1 MEIELAACK
10 DYRERQNIRSALRE
24 LKGIQLDGNS
34 IVAYSFDP
42 KNVKKVDR
50 QTNKEG
56 TKSTTQKQ
64 WSALR
69 IGVLDEIEDR
79 NYTLN
84 KYFETSS
91 GAHDNHINGLCDY
104 ETQESNEDKDF
115 CVSSQREKHTDEN
128 ANLKN
133 VNEVIEKRQS
143 FRTYLY
149 AGTVGSPKNSPRS
162 TKDEIFRA
170 KKVNILRVKNLD
182 KSDLQDKSTGTEDG
196 FVNLSKTDDENDEKV
211 LEDELRNAV
220 GVITP
225 SKWKSPKN
233 DNKGLESV
241 QCVEEK
247 CLKEEKLTE
256 SRSVLDLINEFES
269 QEPSNCDKNVV
280 RVPQKNESHVFDKG
294 KNRENK
300 KLEKHSKQDEQHCD
314 NSGPVNCEVSS
325 QNDNAKTHS
334 VKSPK
339 CQNNN
344 SPRKPKKIVSY
355 RTSAFSSTS
364 KLNPISSSVS
374 RLRLQSAPPTVTS
387 QATNKSP
394 QEHNKL
400 CDTMKEITRT
410 LNRSVLESEVNP
422 RSEANSTLSG
432 KPDIEFD
439 EVFIKNMES
448 NNLTPRKKVGLVRK
462 NRVESDEKN
471 FLKKYQK
478 KSKDRDVKLD
488 ECENVPKLETIID
501 TKNAVND
508 KSAKNATKIGSVR
521 RKLPDIPLKKES
533 DNDDDESVHQRTLR
547 LLQERKQERL
557 GKLHADKDKNNV
569 EKEKQDKGKMTPAD
583 LKKTLEQKL
592 ERSESKKK
600 AMRVR
605 RELQLLDRE
614 NESKAPSLSRSSSA
628 NGEIGEPDNLEI
640 INILSQPRADKMDKD
655 SVKNMKRS
663 KSDVICVRRAVSESD
678 TMFGSVNL
686 DQAEEQSDPRVME
699 LVNSADPRTALERI
713 NLIGTLM
720 QEEARIQNLLRKS
733 SNFSEKRQMRA
744 DVRRLRQRRTALESG
759 TEGESGPVPLRRA
772 VSVTGELVHTSQP
785 PEQGFQGNTVDDFHD
800 QEQHSIE
807 KLRRQ
812 LGETQ
817 DYDEKKKIRL
827 ALRQLRQQTRD
838 GGLVQTGLQRSQS
851 FVQQKSCEPVSS
863 SQANGLL
870 VGRSHSVI
878 DKHSPSTS
886 CREVR
891 DKGETVQNK
900 TSKLNGFTHEDIPVK
915 SRFSSEELKPPR
927 PKSSITVS
935 SKSQSCELNADKP
948 SRHSLKDNT
957 RFDTDGKLRYNGTER
972 SDLKIKENRK
982 KFDDYQDQ
990 KRATEN
996 RGKGF
1001 SLKSSNKTDEID
1013 HRFKVKSAE
1022 RIKPTEVQ
1030 TEPLLKLDDQKQNS
1044 FKERCNIFENAENSV
1059 NVEGESVE
1067 ISRHRTP
1074 SVLVSRA
1081 SVEKSKQ
1088 EKLVNVRRVRSFSA
1102 EPRGRWDRN
1111 SDRTE
1116 RYKDKTDGTVN
1127 DINSRSRKTKD
1138 IKDKRE
1144 NCDISVKL
1152 EKRVNKKADVDRKDN
1167 VLRKDFDAV
1176 DNYVNG
1182 KVESQQKNNLT
1193 ADVDDNTRLS
1203 PSLQWLEEKRK
1214 SLTTPSDVDKL
1225 MSTMDIEQAFSEILD
1240 AVDKFPEEKAL
1251 GEPVI
1256 SADIPILE
1264 EELGESSEMEE
1275 DLNKNKKSEPNLE
1288 SSLSSMSDNSA
1299 EVELITKGMDKEQES
1314 DVTVEPEVEEAN
1326 GAIQEEAKKDG
1337 KKTVQS
1343 SLTLAMPAS
1352 PDANGAIS
1360 VIQDDDGTVTV
1371 QEVSRTEEGNTVVTE
1386 YKRVRRTKSKTETRE
1401 KDMVVERKITSPGGT
1416 TSVYEKDISKSKRKL
1431 TSRGSE
1437 YFNRNN
1443 INIRKTRDL
1452 EGTEIVEHKLSSLS
1466 ENVSVSK
1473 NESWGDRT
1481 EAEVTLNRELENDVV
1496 QLPSSNQ
1503 DNEAINNQ
1511 GDVEKPTTNSG
1522 VIKSHLGRPSG
1533 CPEIISPLK
1542 EAKTT
1547 EESCV
1552 TLECTVV
1559 SSPVPTVT
1567 WYKGDNCVTAGH
1579 AGIDAQ
1585 YDIES
1590 GKATLMLL
1598 SSTVGDSGTYRC
1610 VFENPIG
1617 TASTKCL
1624 LQVRKRATE
1633 MPSFVKLLSDV
1644 EVREGQALSLE
1655 CQVANT
1661 DTVTWFKD
1669 GTLQRNNPDFRQTLE
1684 DGRARMEMAEVFLDD
1699 YGTYCCVINNDH
1711 GEQKCSCQV
1720 TVKECESY
1728 DEVYPMFLKKP
1739 ETQIADERDTVIFE
1753 CEVIGSPRPEVSWIV
1768 NGNKLVEGARHRMS
1782 YDGRVAMLVIRKV
1795 VPAESGKVE
1804 CTVENSSGKV
1814 AADCMLVVQAMATCP
1829 SITMPLSDLTVSEG
1843 NNVFLECGIQG
1854 QPVPEV
1860 TWRKN
1865 GMVIGHMLD
1874 FKQTFADGLARL
1886 VISKSCMQDSGR
1898 YECMAT
1904 SLQGETSTSCHL
1916 TVTAAAP
1923 EPNQSEVKEFPSI
1936 PTIPPPSVDAPAEEN
1951 KVKEEIKVL
1960 KKEKKDKIEKQ
1971 NQLDAEVK
1979 ATVEDTS
1986 PSVKV
1991 PNVSTPK
1998 TEEIIVERSLFTI
2011 TKMEVDTPTKEEIV
2025 VERPTSIVK
2034 KTEVKTLPKEEFI
2047 LEKPPTINK
2056 NQEVKTPYKN
2066 KVIVEKPPSIK
2077 KVSEEE
2083 NPAIMINQEI
2093 EYPNKNVFSV
2103 EKPSI
2108 RKVIEENPAAIKTV
2122 VEEKHSVIKKS
2133 QMVKTPN
2140 KNEIIVSKPPS
2151 IIKKSAKDRNDN
2163 NNEVPVTVSVQQ
2175 NALKA
2180 PLESKHVVAEESL
2193 VQKATVKSFPDK
2205 FVPKTDED
2213 TKLAV
2218 KTQAS
2223 KIMLVRQAS
2232 LRNLGGEQK
2241 PVALKRSGSLQS
2253 MNAAK
2258 QNGENKAE
2266 MKDSAKVETKV
2277 SVATIQPKTDIADLL
2292 ASKPKEDT
2300 QNNLKEIKGETVR
2313 ADTETNATEIGG
2325 VKAKTV
2331 SDESKANVTL
2341 KTDNLNSAAG
2351 LSSLCLESADAEK
2364 PKPFSKFRSNE
2375 IRRTQSVKAPG
2386 NEKPEWLQVKL
2397 KRVGSNKK
2405 PYVTSCT
2412 EKEEPPAPISV
2423 GVEKPTPVSEPV
2435 QPNIPSVSVHK
2446 NVKLSRSQSARVAV
2460 CNTPNALKD
2469 STNNPVYNPAKDS
2482 VKLTPVSERARI
2494 FQVKDNNSTP
2504 SGKQSPVDII
2514 AKAINLSRAESMRSP
2529 AGQRPITVQRSSSL
2543 KTEVPQPANS
2553 QSGDV
2558 TLELTPQKIQG
2569 EGEVG
2574 SAGRSKPIKY
2584 WDPTAPSDSTMDY
2597 SKINDEEELGKLL
2610 SSSDNFDERKKIRG
2624 RIKEVRDAHMKEW
2637 EAKRVSREKDTEDL
2651 IKKKHREADLEKQ
2664 RKLEAFSKQAAQHTE
2679 AKHLDMNEQHL
2690 REKHRLADE
2699 KKKRQLDEYSSRQAV
2714 HQDSKHLEISEK
2726 ALQERIKQ
2734 ADTLKQKTMQSYDK
2748 AAGKDPALTVT
2759 AKTKTGAAAGRAADE
2774 IAPQLAQQIINAT
2787 QGSPVTGGV
2796 ISVKTESWS
2805 SKDGITRTSEKTE
2818 SWGGRGGAM
2827 NAFKQMDAKN
2837 NPTNAGAGA
2846 ANKAMM
2852 RSPSAI
2858 KTMLLEWT
2866 KAMTREYIDTIEI
2879 TNFSTSWNDG
2889 MAFCALIHHFYPE
2902 AFDFKALNPKQRRKN
2917 FELAFDTAEK
2927 YADIAPL
2934 LDVEDM
2940 VRMQKP
2946 DWKCVF
2952 TYVQSFYRKL
2962 RDHDMNKCKGAE
2974 A

>member
-1 MEIELAACK
+1 
-10 DYRERQNIRSALRE
+10 
-24 LKGIQLDGNS
+24 
-34 IVAYSFDP
+34 
-42 KNVKKVDR
+42 
-50 QTNKEG
+50 
-56 TKSTTQKQ
+56 
-64 WSALR
+64 
-69 IGVLDEIEDR
+69 
-79 NYTLN
+79 
-84 KYFETSS
+84 
-91 GAHDNHINGLCDY
+91 
-104 ETQESNEDKDF
+104 
-115 CVSSQREKHTDEN
+115 
-128 ANLKN
+128 
-133 VNEVIEKRQS
+133 
-143 FRTYLY
+143 
-149 AGTVGSPKNSPRS
+149 
-162 TKDEIFRA
+162 
-170 KKVNILRVKNLD
+170 
-182 KSDLQDKSTGTEDG
+182 
-196 FVNLSKTDDENDEKV
+196 
-211 LEDELRNAV
+211 
-220 GVITP
+220 
-225 SKWKSPKN
+225 
-233 DNKGLESV
+233 
-241 QCVEEK
+241 
-247 CLKEEKLTE
+247 
-256 SRSVLDLINEFES
+256 
-269 QEPSNCDKNVV
+269 
-280 RVPQKNESHVFDKG
+280 
-294 KNRENK
+294 
-300 KLEKHSKQDEQHCD
+300 
-314 NSGPVNCEVSS
+314 
-325 QNDNAKTHS
+325 
-334 VKSPK
+334 
-339 CQNNN
+339 
-344 SPRKPKKIVSY
+344 
-355 RTSAFSSTS
+355 
-364 KLNPISSSVS
+364 
-374 RLRLQSAPPTVTS
+374 
-387 QATNKSP
+387 
-394 QEHNKL
+394 
-400 CDTMKEITRT
+400 
-410 LNRSVLESEVNP
+410 
-422 RSEANSTLSG
+422 
-432 KPDIEFD
+432 
-439 EVFIKNMES
+439 
-448 NNLTPRKKVGLVRK
+448 
-462 NRVESDEKN
+462 
-471 FLKKYQK
+471 
-478 KSKDRDVKLD
+478 
-488 ECENVPKLETIID
+488 
-501 TKNAVND
+501 
-508 KSAKNATKIGSVR
+508 
-521 RKLPDIPLKKES
+521 
-533 DNDDDESVHQRTLR
+533 
-547 LLQERKQERL
+547 
-557 GKLHADKDKNNV
+557 
-569 EKEKQDKGKMTPAD
+569 
-583 LKKTLEQKL
+583 
-592 ERSESKKK
+592 
-600 AMRVR
+600 
-605 RELQLLDRE
+605 
-614 NESKAPSLSRSSSA
+614 
-628 NGEIGEPDNLEI
+628 
-640 INILSQPRADKMDKD
+640 
-655 SVKNMKRS
+655 
-663 KSDVICVRRAVSESD
+663 
-678 TMFGSVNL
+678 
-686 DQAEEQSDPRVME
+686 
-699 LVNSADPRTALERI
+699 
-713 NLIGTLM
+713 
-720 QEEARIQNLLRKS
+720 
-733 SNFSEKRQMRA
+733 
-744 DVRRLRQRRTALESG
+744 
-759 TEGESGPVPLRRA
+759 
-772 VSVTGELVHTSQP
+772 
-785 PEQGFQGNTVDDFHD
+785 
-800 QEQHSIE
+800 
-807 KLRRQ
+807 
-812 LGETQ
+812 
-817 DYDEKKKIRL
+817 
-827 ALRQLRQQTRD
+827 

-957 RFDTDGKLRYNGTER
+957 RFDTD
-972 SDLKIKENRK
+972 
-982 KFDDYQDQ
+982 
-990 KRATEN
+990 
-996 RGKGF
+996 
-1001 SLKSSNKTDEID
+1001 
-1013 HRFKVKSAE
+1013 
-1022 RIKPTEVQ
+1022 
-1030 TEPLLKLDDQKQNS
+1030 
-1044 FKERCNIFENAENSV
+1044 
-1059 NVEGESVE
+1059 
-1067 ISRHRTP
+1067 
-1074 SVLVSRA
+1074 
-1081 SVEKSKQ
+1081 
-1088 EKLVNVRRVRSFSA
+1088 
-1102 EPRGRWDRN
+1102 
-1111 SDRTE
+1111 
-1116 RYKDKTDGTVN
+1116 
-1127 DINSRSRKTKD
+1127 
-1138 IKDKRE
+1138 
-1144 NCDISVKL
+1144 
-1152 EKRVNKKADVDRKDN
+1152 
-1167 VLRKDFDAV
+1167 

-2034 KTEVKTLPKEEFI
+2034 KTE
-2047 LEKPPTINK
+2047 
-2056 NQEVKTPYKN
+2056 
-2066 KVIVEKPPSIK
+2066 
-2077 KVSEEE
+2077 
-2083 NPAIMINQEI
+2083 
-2093 EYPNKNVFSV
+2093 
-2103 EKPSI
+2103 
-2108 RKVIEENPAAIKTV
+2108 
-2122 VEEKHSVIKKS
+2122 
-2133 QMVKTPN
+2133 TPN

-2624 RIKEVRDAHMKEW
+2624 RIKEEW

-2837 NPTNAGAGA
+2837 NPTNPLVAYTFAKRA
-2846 ANKAMM
+2846 ATTMKRNAVT
-2852 RSPSAI
+2852 I
-2858 KTMLLEWT
+2858 KQDMLRFCQINT
-2866 KAMTREYIDTIEI
+2866 AEYETIEI